1 MNEEEKNVY
10 KCLFEY
16 PTKKIA
22 NLEIEN
28 LKLHQELDQYKN
40 NWEEL
45 KKWIKEETE
54 RLMKIEQTNNVVFLI
69 GAYNEALD
77 KMKELEERK

>member
-28 LKLHQELDQYKN
+28 LKLEKELDQYKN

-45 KKWIKEETE
+45 RKAVKQIEKDVCDGITDEHLTTLEMT
-54 RLMKIEQTNNVVFLI
+54 KIFL
-69 GAYNEALD
+69 N
-77 KMKELEERK
+77 KMKELEEGK